1 MRLERFELI
10 DAVEELLAGERR
22 IRCRAVV
29 PQDSPVFEGHFP
41 GYPLMPGVLLVEAMA
56 QASGHLLLWL
66 NRVARMP
73 FLAEVRRARLRRF
86 VAPATALGVSATLYH
101 EGSGYAVT
109 RAVISAGDQT
119 VAEAELMFRL
129 LPFPSEALR
138 QAMAE
143 HLEQRGLYEAVRE
156 ADGRP
161 PAG

>member
-1 MRLERFELI
+1 MRLEYFELI
-10 DAVEELLAGERR
+10 DAVEEVLPGERR

-41 GYPLMPGVLLVEAMA
+41 GHPLLPGVLIVEAMA

-66 NRVARMP
+66 NEVARMP
-73 FLAEVRRARLRRF
+73 FLAEVRSARLRRF
-86 VAPATALGVSATLYH
+86 VTPAAVLRVGAWLYH

-109 RAVISAGDQT
+109 RAEVANGERT

-138 QAMAE
+138 RVMAD
-143 HLEQRGLYEAVRE
+143 HLRRRGLYEAVRE
-156 ADGRP
+156 PGHP
-161 PAG
+161 LAG